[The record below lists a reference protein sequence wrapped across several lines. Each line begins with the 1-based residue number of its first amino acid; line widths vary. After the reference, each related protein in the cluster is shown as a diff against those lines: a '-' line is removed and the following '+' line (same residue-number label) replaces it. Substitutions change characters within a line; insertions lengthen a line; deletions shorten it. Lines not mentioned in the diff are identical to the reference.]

1 MTSRRQSTDVP
12 RVNFRQL
19 AGVEERRVRGAGKA
33 AAEEALALLL
43 SGEAKSQAAAAAAV
57 GISEGRLSSLK
68 TLLRPA
74 QFKFN
79 KKPTELIELSNGVT
93 FVKEL
98 SSGDE
103 TNMSVEE
110 KRARTRRNFKNKM
123 AALRQAA
130 AAAAAAA
137 VAAAVAAVQLGACTE
152 LESANLGAEQAA
164 GQACAELRETE
175 PSGAEAELDETS
187 SELTDPDSELWREI
201 EALNGPSRSA
211 AACQAAATVALPGT
225 LTRQIIGLDHGPAER
240 RTRSHA
246 PHEWAALT
254 PGQRRLISQHRT
266 ACVCAC
272 CGDSRGFDVELGRA
286 QSLQDGSC
294 AMYGANDFNNHEVSV
309 AVLMAE
315 AYMDE
320 HGWVAAVTIPKCHRC
335 FFEQALMG
343 SAVRSEAAALFTWHQ
358 KLDLN
363 LAAER
368 ASASALRLPYVE
380 PAPDLLVETGG
391 GVESRLGKASVFVL
405 LNKADI
411 LPNSKDLRKLW
422 YTALTCKLLKGYKP
436 LRVDEQLVTDTAAAA
451 VAMGS
456 EPRDVGLQWA
466 QRAVRRAGL
475 MLVIAEAGPESYEA
489 AAAAAA
495 ALRERRGSVAAHVA
509 VLREVLKESGA
520 SHILLPGGAAMRP
533 ETEALANRAEALA
546 LNVPPEKLG
555 CQRFDR
561 TGAASGIMDATHV
574 VERLGQSPLVRAEVK
589 RKWGA
594 EIQFLAAADSTR
606 GVKAVAMSYVASEQ
620 ARPRAKRQRCD
631 TDTERQ
637 CLRLDGPDQPR
648 LKRVYNSVRG
658 VHLKSNE
665 LQALQRNEDYMNL
678 VRVPQMHNACDCLLT
693 LRKLGF
699 CGAPLGACALCI
711 AQGLRM
717 SRMLCLCAKQA
728 THPAVRSPRHQQPW
742 LGSSR
747 SVGALKRASHTWP
760 VVRLLP

>member
-315 AYMDE
+315 AYM
-320 HGWVAAVTIPKCHRC
+320 VSV
-335 FFEQALMG
+335 
-343 SAVRSEAAALFTWHQ
+343 SA
-358 KLDLN
+358 
-363 LAAER
+363 
-368 ASASALRLPYVE
+368 
-380 PAPDLLVETGG
+380 
-391 GVESRLGKASVFVL
+391 
-405 LNKADI
+405 
-411 LPNSKDLRKLW
+411 
-422 YTALTCKLLKGYKP
+422 
-436 LRVDEQLVTDTAAAA
+436 
-451 VAMGS
+451 
-456 EPRDVGLQWA
+456 
-466 QRAVRRAGL
+466 
-475 MLVIAEAGPESYEA
+475 
-489 AAAAAA
+489 
-495 ALRERRGSVAAHVA
+495 RERRLSPVVAPACGQGSPWPSAARVGRSPCVSPCEVLAAVRGDRRPCAAACERRPRLHGA
-509 VLREVLKESGA
+509 VLTKNRVSFLHERLVADVQRRAPRVS
-520 SHILLPGGAAMRP
+520 GGALWSLQMKGYADVWVWSMR
-533 ETEALANRAEALA
+533 AYA
-546 LNVPPEKLG
+546 
-555 CQRFDR
+555 
-561 TGAASGIMDATHV
+561 
-574 VERLGQSPLVRAEVK
+574 VRAETWPSWS
-589 RKWGA
+589 R
-594 EIQFLAAADSTR
+594 
-606 GVKAVAMSYVASEQ
+606 
-620 ARPRAKRQRCD
+620 
-631 TDTERQ
+631 
-637 CLRLDGPDQPR
+637 
-648 LKRVYNSVRG
+648 
-658 VHLKSNE
+658 E
-665 LQALQRNEDYMNL
+665 LQ
-678 VRVPQMHNACDCLLT
+678 V
-693 LRKLGF
+693 
-699 CGAPLGACALCI
+699 
-711 AQGLRM
+711 
-717 SRMLCLCAKQA
+717 
-728 THPAVRSPRHQQPW
+728 
-742 LGSSR
+742 
-747 SVGALKRASHTWP
+747 SVH
-760 VVRLLP
+760 